1 MTRVTVS
8 FRPATKS
15 DLPDIVSMLADD
27 KLGQI
32 RQDPSFPLNRNYLEA
47 FDAIDRDPNQLLAV
61 AENNGAPVG
70 CAQLNF
76 VPGLSRLGMWRGQI
90 ESVRIVAN
98 CRGRGIGRKMF

>member
-61 AENNGAPVG
+61 AENTGAPVG

-90 ESVRIVAN
+90 ESD
-98 CRGRGIGRKMF
+98 